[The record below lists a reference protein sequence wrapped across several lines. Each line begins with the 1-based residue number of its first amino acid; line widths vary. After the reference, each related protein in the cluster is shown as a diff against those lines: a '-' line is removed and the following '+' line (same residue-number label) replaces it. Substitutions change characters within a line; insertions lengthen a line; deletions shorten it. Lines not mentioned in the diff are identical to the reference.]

1 MNKVFKEKVKTEV
14 RSLIDDNINLISSAY
29 GGASN
34 ISEFLS
40 QVCKFLE
47 WHSKILQPLIVESLQ
62 EKYEYLIQYEIGFV
76 DMYREELQN
85 FDNLKIMMSFEDF
98 LFDLVEDG
106 AEQGF
111 WEENYSY
118 LQVEKK
124 SLSLKGWVVVE
135 NIFCY
140 LEKKINSYRK
150 HKQNLTVE
158 VQKGTVL
165 NYSVREVIRRYKNS
179 ISA

>member
-1 MNKVFKEKVKTEV
+1 MNKVLKEKVKTEV

-29 GGASN
+29 EGASN

-85 FDNLKIMMSFEDF
+85 FDNPKIMMSFEDF
-98 LFDLVEDG
+98 ILDLVEYG
-106 AEQGF
+106 AELGF

-124 SLSLKGWVVVE
+124 SLILKGCVVVE

-140 LEKKINSYRK
+140 LEKKNKFLQKTQTELNSRGSK
-150 HKQNLTVE
+150 RNCPKLFGKRSDKKV
-158 VQKGTVL
+158 
-165 NYSVREVIRRYKNS
+165 
-179 ISA
+179 

>member
-1 MNKVFKEKVKTEV
+1 
-14 RSLIDDNINLISSAY
+14 
-29 GGASN
+29 
-34 ISEFLS
+34 
-40 QVCKFLE
+40 
-47 WHSKILQPLIVESLQ
+47 
-62 EKYEYLIQYEIGFV
+62 
-76 DMYREELQN
+76 MYREELQN
-85 FDNLKIMMSFEDF
+85 FDNPKIMMSFEDF
-98 LFDLVEDG
+98 ILDLEEKG
-106 AEQGF
+106 AEHGF

-124 SLSLKGWVVVE
+124 SLILKGCVVVE

>member
-47 WHSKILQPLIVESLQ
+47 WHSKILQPLILESLQ
-62 EKYEYLIQYEIGFV
+62 EKLELLIQYEIGFV

-85 FDNLKIMMSFEDF
+85 FDNPKIMMSFEDF
-98 LFDLVEDG
+98 ILDLEEKG
-106 AEQGF
+106 AEHGF

-124 SLSLKGWVVVE
+124 V
-135 NIFCY
+135 
-140 LEKKINSYRK
+140 
-150 HKQNLTVE
+150 
-158 VQKGTVL
+158 
-165 NYSVREVIRRYKNS
+165 
-179 ISA
+179 